1 MMKLTNLAICVA
13 TAAQLYSM
21 SAFAETVN
29 LIEGSK
35 TVVENVAPLGKALTY
50 VNGGD
55 GLTGVATSW
64 PSTATPAAAMNAY
77 DHTWLQ
83 YNPAIIM
90 QSETALNKVFAIPG
104 VDHDFNP
111 YESLEFIIWGS
122 NSATSTSWEEGTISK
137 IYRDGFDANNSTNL
151 GKSDNYTSLW
161 NFGKN
166 YTFFKIT
173 AGNHMVDTNG
183 NRFYQDSEGEI
194 DSLAAATPIPA
205 AIWLF
210 GSALAG
216 LVGVSRR
223 KAGREVLS
231 A

>member
-1 MMKLTNLAICVA
+1 MKLSNLAICVA
-13 TAAQLYSM
+13 AAAQLYSI
-21 SAFAETVN
+21 SASAETVN
-29 LIEGSK
+29 LVEGPK
-35 TVVENVAPLGKALTY
+35 TVIESVAPLGQALTY
-50 VNGGD
+50 VSGGNE
-55 GLTGVATSW
+55 LTGVANTW
-64 PSTATPAAAMNAY
+64 PSTATPATAMNAY
-77 DHTWLQ
+77 DHTWLN

-90 QSETALNKVFAIPG
+90 QSATALNKVFAIPG
-104 VDHDFNP
+104 VDHDFDQ

-122 NSATSTSWEEGTISK
+122 NSATPASWEEGTISK
-137 IYRDGFDANNSTNL
+137 IYRDGFDTDNTTNV

-161 NFGKN
+161 NFSTN

-173 AGNHMVDTNG
+173 AGNHMVDANG
-183 NRFYQDSEGEI
+183 NPFYQDSEGEI

-223 KAGREVLS
+223 KAGSEVLS